1 MTTKSKPKAPA
12 TNVRNIKINADPATP
27 EKNTAKGATMPE
39 LQAALTLEKFTWG
52 SVKPDAQYII
62 PELVG
67 QSRKVNDGDMTR
79 IEGMLVSQMHTLDG
93 MFNALARR
101 AMDTTSVDQVKLWL
115 TASLKAQR
123 QCVQAAEALAT
134 LKNPAVFVGK
144 QQINQSAGPMQ
155 VNNGTPAPAPVKSDH
170 DTELK
175 GITHEHIERLDT
187 GAQGKTGRDDPGMAT
202 VGEVHRTSD
211 RSRKSQ
217 ERG

>member
-1 MTTKSKPKAPA
+1 MTTKPKAPA
-12 TNVRNIKINADPATP
+12 NNVRNININGNPTTP
-27 EKNTAKGATMPE
+27 EKDTAKAALMPE
-39 LQAALTLEKFTWG
+39 LQAAMTLEKYAWG
-52 SVKPDAQYII
+52 SVTPDAQYTI

-79 IEGMLVSQMHTLDG
+79 IEAMLSSQMHTLDA

-101 AMDTTSVDQVKLWL
+101 AMDTTSVDHIKMWL

-155 VNNGTPAPAPVKSDH
+155 VNNGTPAPVPVKSNP

-175 GITHEHIERLDT
+175 EITHEHIERLDT
-187 GAQGKTGRDDPGMAT
+187 GAPRKAGRDDPAMASLGT
-202 VGEVHRTSD
+202 VDRTSN
-211 RSRKSQ
+211 RSGKSQ
-217 ERG
+217 GRS